1 MKAMPNRARGFAYAM
16 GLALVASMPANA
28 NFTCGGN
35 IAYLGFNYT
44 GTVVVAVGG
53 FGIWSICNVNEPIA
67 NGGITIGPETCKAWY
82 ATLLANQKANQGI
95 TFYFTSSANTS
106 NGAECTAIG
115 SWVAPNPLPYFMQVS
130 GG

>member
-1 MKAMPNRARGFAYAM
+1 MNDVRNRTRRFAYAVV
-16 GLALVASMPANA
+16 LALAAAMPANA

-35 IAYLGFNYT
+35 ITYLGLNYT
-44 GTVVVAVGG
+44 GAVVVAVNG
-53 FGIWSICNVNEPIA
+53 FGIWTICSVNESIA
-67 NGGITIGPETCKAWY
+67 NGGITIGPETCKSWY

-106 NGAECTAIG
+106 NGAECTAMG
-115 SWVAPNPLPYFMQVS
+115 SWVAPNPLPYFMQIS